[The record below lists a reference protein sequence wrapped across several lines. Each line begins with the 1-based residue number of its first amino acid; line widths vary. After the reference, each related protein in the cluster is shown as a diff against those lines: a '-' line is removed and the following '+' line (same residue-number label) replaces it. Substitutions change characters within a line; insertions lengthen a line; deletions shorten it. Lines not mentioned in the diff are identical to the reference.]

1 MKSEWIEVGGHR
13 LEAARWGRGPGAPIL
28 LLHEGLG
35 SIALW
40 KDFPA
45 ALAGASGRE
54 VIAWSR
60 QGHGWSA
67 PYDGTR
73 QTDYMHREADLLPE
87 VHRALGIGRAHW
99 LGHSDG
105 GSIALLAAARFP
117 ELVASL
123 TLEAPHVFVED
134 LTVAS
139 IADVARQFPLGDMGE
154 RMKRYHADP
163 RALFGDWSRIW
174 LAPEFR
180 NWDIT
185 ASLADVVAPSL
196 LVQGRDDRYGTPR
209 QLDAIAAGVPV
220 EARLEPDNCGHSPH
234 FDARDAVLTGIA
246 KFLDGKD

>member
-1 MKSEWIEVGGHR
+1 MKQEWIDLAGRR
-13 LEAARWGRGPGAPIL
+13 LEVARWGQARGAPIL

-45 ALAGASGRE
+45 ALAEVSGRE
-54 VIAWSR
+54 VMAWSR

-67 PYDGTR
+67 PYVGTR
-73 QTDYMHREADLLPE
+73 STDYMHREADLLPE
-87 VHRALGIGRAHW
+87 VHRVLGIGRAHW

-134 LTVAS
+134 QTVAS
-139 IADVARQFPLGDMGE
+139 IAEVARQFSLGDMGE
-154 RMKRYHADP
+154 RMKRYHAEP
-163 RALFGDWSRIW
+163 LALFGDWSRIW
-174 LAPEFR
+174 LTPEFR

-185 ASLADVVAPSL
+185 ASLPDVVAPGL
-196 LVQGRDDRYGTPR
+196 LIQGRDDQYGTLR
-209 QLDAIAAGVPV
+209 QLDAIAASMPV
-220 EARLEPDNCGHSPH
+220 QARLEPDDCGHSPH
-234 FDARDAVLTGIA
+234 FDARDAVLEAIA